1 MAAVCLV
8 AVTPATSVGAGR
20 RARRAIWLAV
30 GAAVTCWVFAVPA
43 LLRAAGFDFYTTLAS
58 GNEGSIRSALAVALA
73 PLAGPHAAALAG
85 WVLWAACLAA
95 ALGALN
101 GGTAIAVESLSAVSV
116 ALRQTA
122 RPVFNPGRHA
132 ETRGAAG

>member
-73 PLAGPHAAALAG
+73 PRPGRTPRLAG

-116 ALRQTA
+116 ARQTA